1 MVGGIDLLLLLL
13 LLLLAIGHVLLHGV
27 ELALVVVMVVL
38 VSEVVVVWSIWR
50 MLNGCSGGGSSSSG
64 SRSCGHWVHDNSV
77 AVHVVVVGGRGSRLS
92 VVRVWRI
99 VLLVLVLLLLVVVVV
114 VDGSRGQGGGGRGR
128 RERGRRRGRAGDE
141 LVRRRHLLLLGL
153 IARRC
158 FRLDVERRV
167 ALLGRVVAG

>member
-1 MVGGIDLLLLLL
+1 MVGGIDLLL
-13 LLLLAIGHVLLHGV
+13 LLLLAIGHVLLHVV
-27 ELALVVVMVVL
+27 ELALVVVL
-38 VSEVVVVWSIWR
+38 VSEVAVVWSIWR

-92 VVRVWRI
+92 VVWVWRI
-99 VLLVLVLLLLVVVVV
+99 VLLVLVLLVVVV
-114 VDGSRGQGGGGRGR
+114 VDASRGQGGGGRGR

-141 LVRRRHLLLLGL
+141 LVRGRHLLLLGL
-153 IARRC
+153 IARRR

-167 ALLGRVVAG
+167 ALLRRVVAG

>member
-13 LLLLAIGHVLLHGV
+13 LLLLAIGHVLLHVV
-27 ELALVVVMVVL
+27 ELALVVVL
-38 VSEVVVVWSIWR
+38 VSEVAVVWSIWR

-141 LVRRRHLLLLGL
+141 LVRGRHLLLLGL
-153 IARRC
+153 IARRR

-167 ALLGRVVAG
+167 ALLRRVVAG